1 VRSVGRTKKTP
12 VARERDRADVIE
24 KRRSFLNQQRH
35 LDPKRLVFLD
45 ESGFRLGAPP
55 HYGWAPC
62 GEKSPGKSVQG
73 SWQTMTMLGA
83 ISLDGFRGFLTIDA
97 ATDSEIFTA
106 FVRHQLAPNLR
117 PGDIVV
123 MDNLSAHKNE
133 DALAALREVGA
144 TALFLPP
151 YSPEFNPIEKA
162 WAKMKE
168 ILRRMHTLTREA
180 FDAAVATA
188 MNAVSAEDI
197 YAWTVHAGYDLPSR

>member
-1 VRSVGRTKKTP
+1 M
-12 VARERDRADVIE
+12 IE

-151 YSPEFNPIEKA
+151 YSPALNPDELVWNHVKTHHVGRAAIESLEHLKSLV
-162 WAKMKE
+162 
-168 ILRRMHTLTREA
+168 LRSLRALQRSPQKIQAFFREQH
-180 FDAAVATA
+180 VR
-188 MNAVSAEDI
+188 
-197 YAWTVHAGYDLPSR
+197 YASI